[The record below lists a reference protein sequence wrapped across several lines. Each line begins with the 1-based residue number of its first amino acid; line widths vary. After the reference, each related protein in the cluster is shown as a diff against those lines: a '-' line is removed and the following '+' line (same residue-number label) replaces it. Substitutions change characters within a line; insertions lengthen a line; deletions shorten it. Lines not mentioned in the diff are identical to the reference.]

1 MSIKENTTMPN
12 LRRISKSF
20 VINKKKEEQISEEYM
35 KSLKTK
41 APSIEQKT
49 KNLSGG
55 NQQKVVLAKWLA
67 MDPQVMIFDEP
78 TRGIDVG
85 AKQEIY
91 NIMNDLANQGK
102 TIIMI
107 SSDMEELIGMSDRIV
122 VLCKGRVTGILNR
135 DEVTQELILAKSA
148 GSELDEE

>member
-1 MSIKENTTMPN
+1 MPSMK
-12 LRRISKSF
+12 RISTLA
-20 VINKKKEEQISEEYM
+20 VISSDQEKEMSQSYM
-35 KSLKTK
+35 DSLRTK

-67 MDPQVMIFDEP
+67 MDPQVLIFDEP

-91 NIMNDLANQGK
+91 NIMNELADNGK
-102 TIIMI
+102 TILMI

-122 VLCKGRVTGILNR
+122 VLCKGRVTGLLEKE
-135 DEVTQELILAKSA
+135 EVSQELILSKSA
-148 GSELDEE
+148 GSDTDE